1 MAGARRSETTA
12 PAGDLP
18 DEIYIAFVDGLV
30 TDIIVPI
37 GLSAV
42 AVMCGEIAAAIA
54 AGQPLLAYAATSQ
67 LLIATVR
74 LHFAKRHAR
83 SLGSSLNG
91 VGKAVFWVGLGSDR
105 LGSILL

>member
-42 AVMCGEIAAAIA
+42 AVMCGEIAAAISPRDSPCWRTRR
-54 AGQPLLAYAATSQ
+54 PLNS
-67 LLIATVR
+67 
-74 LHFAKRHAR
+74 
-83 SLGSSLNG
+83 
-91 VGKAVFWVGLGSDR
+91 
-105 LGSILL
+105 

>member
-30 TDIIVPI
+30 TAIIVPI

-67 LLIATVR
+67 LLIATR
-74 LHFAKRHAR
+74 STSLRQAPRKEFAEPLGRDRPQAR
-83 SLGSSLNG
+83 T
-91 VGKAVFWVGLGSDR
+91 
-105 LGSILL
+105 